1 MNAPATGR
9 TQAKQDDMEGAP
21 MAANREAA
29 NREAANRDTHVH
41 RSDRDM
47 SNRDTHVGELG

>member
-21 MAANREAA
+21 MAA